1 MNGRG
6 PTAKGLTGLAIL
18 AALAIGGIAGEFA
31 VRLAEPEL
39 DPARHLRFE
48 KPTGRLPV
56 LGPRN
61 ATQRQIKNTGDFD
74 VTIRFNRYGLRDAK
88 DLAQGTAN
96 DVYLVGDSFTFGWG
110 VEEQERLS
118 ERLESLIGKRVFNLS
133 MPTGFD
139 GYDRLLAYAGQ
150 NGARVRNVIIAVS
163 METDLRDYDVA
174 GGGGR
179 GVDTPGNG
187 PGNKPGAGPLS
198 RLKGF
203 LTGNSAL
210 YVLATTLVHRSPVLK
225 EIAVRAGLLV
235 PNLEGVRQFAVSE
248 KVIESSAKRLV
259 EIAER
264 YRTTVVVLPSRA
276 LWAGGRTTEEA
287 KRHALFVA
295 RIRDKGL
302 DVVDLRPAFENG
314 GDPLRYH
321 FANDPHWKPE
331 GHALAAEVL
340 AAHLKAR

>member
-1 MNGRG
+1 MNGRAL
-6 PTAKGLTGLAIL
+6 TTKGLIGLAIL
-18 AALAIGGIAGEFA
+18 VALAIGGISGEFA

-39 DPARHLRFE
+39 DPTRHLRFE

-61 ATQRQIKNTGDFD
+61 TTQRQIKNTGDFD

-88 DLAQGTAN
+88 DLAQGTAD

-110 VEEQERLS
+110 VEENERLS
-118 ERLESLIGKRVFNLS
+118 ERLESLIGKRIFNLS

-139 GYDRLLAYAGQ
+139 GYDQLLAYAGQ
-150 NGARVRNVIIAVS
+150 NGARVRNVIIGVS
-163 METDLRDYDVA
+163 METDLKDYDVVV
-174 GGGGR
+174 GGGR

-187 PGNKPGAGPLS
+187 AAGLLS

-210 YVLATTLVHRSPVLK
+210 YLLATTLVHRSPVLK
-225 EIAVRAGLLV
+225 KIAVRAGLLV

-248 KVIESSAKRLV
+248 KVIESSAKRLA
-259 EIAER
+259 EIAKR
-264 YRTTVVVLPSRA
+264 YRTTIVVLPSRA

-287 KRHALFVA
+287 NRHALFVA
-295 RIRDKGL
+295 RIRDMGL